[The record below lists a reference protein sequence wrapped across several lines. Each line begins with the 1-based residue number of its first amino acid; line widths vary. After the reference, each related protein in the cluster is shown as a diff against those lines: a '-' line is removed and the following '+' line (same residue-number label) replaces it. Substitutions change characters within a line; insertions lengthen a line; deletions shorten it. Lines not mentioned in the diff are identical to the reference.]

1 MPAGSMP
8 GRGLVCANL
17 APDQTRS
24 SDWTRGANSSL
35 IWRNDAMRKI
45 SALILG
51 ATLGLGSAAGAQSL
65 LVAGQVIRV
74 DQSSKKITIK
84 HGPVP
89 RLDIEDGMTI
99 VYAAPDSN
107 MLKTV
112 KIGDKVNF
120 EAERVGGQY
129 VLTKIEKA
137 K

>member
-1 MPAGSMP
+1 
-8 GRGLVCANL
+8 
-17 APDQTRS
+17 
-24 SDWTRGANSSL
+24 
-35 IWRNDAMRKI
+35 MRKI
-45 SALILG
+45 PALIL
-51 ATLGLGSAAGAQSL
+51 AVTLGLVSAAIAQSL
-65 LVAGQVIRV
+65 LVAGQVMRV
-74 DQSSKKITIK
+74 DQSAKKITIK

-89 RLDIEDGMTI
+89 RLNIEEGMTI

-129 VLTKIEKA
+129 VLTKIEEA